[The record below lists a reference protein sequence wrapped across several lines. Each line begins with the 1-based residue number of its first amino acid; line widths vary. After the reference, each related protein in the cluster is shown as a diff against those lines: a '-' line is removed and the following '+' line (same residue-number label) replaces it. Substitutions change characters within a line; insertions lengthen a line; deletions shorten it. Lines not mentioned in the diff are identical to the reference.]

1 MQGEGDIVWKSL
13 SRDWFISTPRFQSAV
28 PTWDSYTLEMFY
40 TAMGWF
46 RCKMMTETDRFFL
59 TEVFIAELIKQALE
73 APFLLMLECGNGR
86 GTIKTYQ
93 SETTQ

>member
-1 MQGEGDIVWKSL
+1 
-13 SRDWFISTPRFQSAV
+13 
-28 PTWDSYTLEMFY
+28 
-40 TAMGWF
+40 
-46 RCKMMTETDRFFL
+46 MMTETDRFFL